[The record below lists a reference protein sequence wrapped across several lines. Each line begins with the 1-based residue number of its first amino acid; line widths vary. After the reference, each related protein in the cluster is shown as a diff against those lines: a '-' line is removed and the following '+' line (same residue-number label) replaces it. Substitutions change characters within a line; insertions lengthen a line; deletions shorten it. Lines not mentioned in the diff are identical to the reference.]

1 VAIVFGIAITL
12 SPVVGRW
19 IGAVGMFAGAIT
31 IAAGIEVAYV
41 GFASYSNIGLGAD
54 WYSNIW
60 VGILGA
66 FMWRKAMSKT
76 INVLSIA

>member
-1 VAIVFGIAITL
+1 VAIVFGAAITL
-12 SPVVGRW
+12 SPVFGRW
-19 IGAVGMFAGAIT
+19 IGAIGIFTGAVT

-41 GFASYSNIGLGAD
+41 GFASYSNIGLGAN

-60 VGILGA
+60 VGILGV

-76 INVLSIA
+76 ITV